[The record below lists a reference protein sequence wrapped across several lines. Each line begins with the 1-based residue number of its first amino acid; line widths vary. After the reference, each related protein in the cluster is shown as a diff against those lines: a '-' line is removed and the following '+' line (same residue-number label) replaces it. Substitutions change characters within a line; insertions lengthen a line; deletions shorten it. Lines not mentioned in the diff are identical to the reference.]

1 MQLNLLE
8 TITNV
13 LASFNKTLPD
23 LKTPICQINGTQS
36 IFEITARSAWFLGV
50 IRLVCKQNVP
60 KN

>member
-1 MQLNLLE
+1 MRLNLLE

-13 LASFNKTLPD
+13 LGSFNKALPN

-36 IFEITARSAWFLGV
+36 IFQISARSAWFLGV
-50 IRLVCKQNVP
+50 IHLVWKQNVP

>member
-13 LASFNKTLPD
+13 LASFNKALPD

-36 IFEITARSAWFLGV
+36 IFEITARSA
-50 IRLVCKQNVP
+50 
-60 KN
+60 